1 MPGYE
6 FIGAEEEN
14 SVREVFRSGGVL
26 FRHGFDEIRQG
37 SYKVQEFEREFARK
51 FKTDSA
57 LAVSSGTAALRVA
70 LASLGIGAGDEVVTQ
85 SFTFVATV
93 EAIVESGATPVCAE
107 IDSTLNISVDD
118 LAKRITPR
126 TKAVI
131 AVHMLGNPAPV
142 SELINF
148 CKENELFLIEDTAW
162 GCGGAVNGKLLGTW
176 GDVGAFSFDHAKVIT
191 TGEGGMVIHKSP
203 EHHAKARAFH
213 DHGHENNPDLPRWE
227 DSRSSSG
234 FNFRMSELQG
244 AVGIAQLRKLD
255 EIVSAQRKNAR
266 RIREVFRS
274 AGIENFRR
282 VVDGGEPTEDAVVV
296 LLENAGKAA
305 LLRRCLADFDLATK
319 ILPEAISW
327 HFAGSW
333 AHIKE
338 LETSHRNVATNT
350 WPQSAELL
358 SRALAV
364 SVPGKL
370 LNDHL
375 ARLHEAVG
383 LFRESDHFEGGR
395 DV

>member
-6 FIGAEEEN
+6 FIGAEEKD
-14 SVREVFRSGGVL
+14 SVLEVFRSGGVL
-26 FRHGFDEIRQG
+26 FRHGFDAIRQG
-37 SYKVQEFEREFARK
+37 SYKVREFEELFATR
-51 FKTDSA
+51 FGQDSA

-70 LASLGIGAGDEVVTQ
+70 LASLGIGPGDEVVTQ
-85 SFTFVATV
+85 SFTFVATI

-107 IDSTLNISVDD
+107 IDDTLNISVTD
-118 LAKRITPR
+118 LQKRITPR

-142 SELINF
+142 SELVRF
-148 CKENELFLIEDTAW
+148 CKENDIFLIEDTAW

-191 TGEGGMVIHKSP
+191 TGEGGMVIHRSP
-203 EHHAKARAFH
+203 QHHAKARAWH

-255 EIVSAQRKNAR
+255 EIVRAQRDSAQR
-266 RIREVFRS
+266 IRDVFRS
-274 AGIENFRR
+274 SGIEDFRR
-282 VVDGGEPTEDAVVV
+282 VVDGGEPTDDAVVV
-296 LLENAGKAA
+296 FLESAEQAA
-305 LLRRCLADFDLATK
+305 FLRRCLADFDLATK

-333 AHIKE
+333 NHIRE
-338 LETSHRNVATNT
+338 LETSHGKVSFES
-350 WPQSAELL
+350 WPQSSDVL

-364 SVPGKL
+364 SVPGRMP
-370 LNDHL
+370 DDYSS
-375 ARLHEAVG
+375 RLG
-383 LFRESDHFEGGR
+383 KSLRLFREG
-395 DV
+395 VV

>member
-6 FIGAEEEN
+6 FIGAEEED
-14 SVREVFRSGGVL
+14 SVLEVFRSGGVL
-26 FRHGFDEIRQG
+26 FRHGFDAIRQG
-37 SYKVQEFEREFARK
+37 SYKVREFEELFAAR
-51 FKTDSA
+51 FGQESA

-70 LASLGIGAGDEVVTQ
+70 LASLGIGPGDEVVTQ
-85 SFTFVATV
+85 SFTFVATI

-107 IDSTLNISVDD
+107 IDDTLNISVAD
-118 LAKRITPR
+118 LQERITPR

-142 SELINF
+142 SELVRF
-148 CKENELFLIEDTAW
+148 CKKNDIYLIEDTAW

-191 TGEGGMVIHKSP
+191 TGEGGMVIHRSP
-203 EHHAKARAFH
+203 QHHAKARAWH

-255 EIVSAQRKNAR
+255 QIVTAQRGSAQR
-266 RIREVFRS
+266 IRDVFRS
-274 AGIENFRR
+274 SGIENFRR
-282 VVDGGEPTEDAVVV
+282 VVDGGEPTDDAVVV
-296 LLENAGKAA
+296 FLESAERAA
-305 LLRRCLADFDLATK
+305 FLRRCLADFDLATK

-333 AHIKE
+333 NHIRE
-338 LETSHRNVATNT
+338 LETSHGKVSFES
-350 WPQSAELL
+350 WPQSSDIL

-364 SVPGKL
+364 SVPSKMGQ
-370 LNDHL
+370 DHL
-375 ARLHEAVG
+375 SRLG
-383 LFRESDHFEGGR
+383 NSLRLFRER
-395 DV
+395 VI